1 MDIVEK
7 IVFFEVIHMIVETR
21 QGKLK
26 GKEENGVY
34 AFLNIPYAENA
45 GRFKKAAPPKS
56 YDGVRDAT
64 KAGPVFPQTTGRLSF
79 VMGTTQEEKNCSEN
93 AFRLNIWTPDI
104 SEPGRLP
111 VIIFMHGGAWITGG
125 GSIPWYYGDKIVRK
139 SVELGA
145 PAVFVNINYRLGIFG
160 SAYLP
165 GVAERNCTYKDVLM
179 AMDWIRE
186 NIAAFGG
193 DPDNLHVGG
202 QSAGAWYT
210 VAMMGNPEFRR
221 GIRSA
226 SLFSLPANDPPKSE
240 DHMAAMMAEVLRA
253 GGEGTTGESLKDM
266 ETSELLGI
274 QMAAAKVPTT
284 DLCVYMPMVE
294 DGLLPE
300 DIYSAA
306 VENSPKNI
314 KVFANNNRQEYAA
327 FLARDASSYGDG
339 YLAEVKRLSDRTF
352 VTPTNEFVFALE
364 KAGHEVFNYSFPYES
379 RQQNVYGCHCFDVPF
394 LFGTFDAWANAPFLQ
409 GLTLGEMLAIG
420 DAYRELWLKVILG

>member
-1 MDIVEK
+1 
-7 IVFFEVIHMIVETR
+7 MIVETR
-21 QGKLK
+21 QGKLR
-26 GKEENGVY
+26 GTEENGVFT
-34 AFLNIPYAENA
+34 FLNIPYAENA

-139 SVELGA
+139 SVELGT

-210 VAMMGNPEFRR
+210 VAMMGNPEFCR

-240 DHMAAMMAEVLRA
+240 DHMAAMMDEVLRA

-294 DGLLPE
+294 EGLLPE

-306 VENSPKNI
+306 VENSPKEI
-314 KVFANNNRQEYAA
+314 KIFANNNRQEYAA

>member
-1 MDIVEK
+1 
-7 IVFFEVIHMIVETR
+7 MIVETK
-21 QGKLK
+21 QGKLR
-26 GKEENGVY
+26 GTEENGVF

-93 AFRLNIWTPDI
+93 AFRLNIWIPDI

-139 SVELGA
+139 SVELGT

-210 VAMMGNPEFRR
+210 VAMMGNPEFCR

-240 DHMAAMMAEVLRA
+240 DHMAAMMDEVLRA

-294 DGLLPE
+294 EGLLPE

-306 VENSPKNI
+306 VENSPKEI
-314 KVFANNNRQEYAA
+314 KIFANNNRQEYAA

>member
-1 MDIVEK
+1 
-7 IVFFEVIHMIVETR
+7 MIVETR
-21 QGKLK
+21 QGKLR
-26 GKEENGVY
+26 GTEENGVFT
-34 AFLNIPYAENA
+34 FLNIPYAENA

-139 SVELGA
+139 SVELGT

-210 VAMMGNPEFRR
+210 VAMMGNPEFCR

-253 GGEGTTGESLKDM
+253 EGEGTTGESLKDM

-294 DGLLPE
+294 EGLLPE
-300 DIYSAA
+300 NIYSAA

-364 KAGHEVFNYSFPYES
+364 KAGHEVINYSFPYES